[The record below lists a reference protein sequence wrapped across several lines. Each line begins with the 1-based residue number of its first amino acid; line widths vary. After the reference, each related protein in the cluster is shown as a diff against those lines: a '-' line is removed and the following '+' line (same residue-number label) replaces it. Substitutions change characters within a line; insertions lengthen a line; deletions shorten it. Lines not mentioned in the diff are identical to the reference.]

1 MATQTA
7 LDLLLNMSAQRELG
21 TTALQV
27 AVVKSEGVEAELTP
41 TAGQPSPED
50 TPQVVTLHMA
60 ESGSSVAAES
70 QLGPSDLQQIALP
83 PGPFGGASYS
93 VITAPS
99 VEGRT
104 SAPGPPY
111 REEVPGEA
119 AQAVV
124 VSDTL
129 KEAGTHYIMAA
140 DGTQLHH
147 IEVSLGVAFLP
158 SVLPSPLLSISC
170 CLPYS

>member
-1 MATQTA
+1 MSPLILFWNPLMPPLCA
-7 LDLLLNMSAQRELG
+7 L
-21 TTALQV
+21 
-27 AVVKSEGVEAELTP
+27 
-41 TAGQPSPED
+41 
-50 TPQVVTLHMA
+50 
-60 ESGSSVAAES
+60 
-70 QLGPSDLQQIALP
+70 
-83 PGPFGGASYS
+83 
-93 VITAPS
+93 
-99 VEGRT
+99 
-104 SAPGPPY
+104 